1 MTEARSVDV
10 AVVGGGPAGLVTA
23 ALLARR
29 RRRVVVFERSRYDA
43 PRPGETL
50 NPLVRA
56 SLEPIGAWED
66 VAASPDLGVPLS
78 GVHSAW
84 GGEDLDWRS
93 SMMHPLGNGLNVDR
107 ARFDACLASFAE
119 RAGATVVRGAG

>member
-1 MTEARSVDV
+1 MDV

-29 RRRVVVFERSRYDA
+29 RRTVVVFERSRYDA
-43 PRPGETL
+43 PRAGETL

-56 SLEPIGAWED
+56 WLEPIGAWED
-66 VAASPDLGVPLS
+66 VAAAPDLGVSLR

-84 GGEDLDWRS
+84 GDDDLAWLALRVA
-93 SMMHPLGNGLNVDR
+93 MLGVDFEVREPPELIEHLQAIADRLSR
-107 ARFDACLASFAE
+107 A
-119 RAGATVVRGAG
+119 AG